1 MLHWDLKETVCCQF
15 MPDYY
20 ASYLLVCH
28 DNSYSFCDQCQY
40 PKQLCTYPSPN
51 STLTLTCYQLTV
63 KALGEG

>member
-1 MLHWDLKETVCCQF
+1 MLHWDLKEKVCCQF

-40 PKQLCTYPSPN
+40 LDNCAPTPP
-51 STLTLTCYQLTV
+51 LTQH
-63 KALGEG
+63 